1 MESWLCVCVCVG
13 GGCDCHLFLL
23 TRVHLPSHSWTRKG
37 LPISQQ
43 LGLSANQAPAWLPT
57 AGKVKSTGRRGSG
70 GVVVVV
76 VLQRL
81 GVVVREWGQRQLRK
95 EGREGGRQHGPK
107 VCNEITGRR
116 KKNIN
121 EENSA
126 AWSRGY
132 ILAMCLKT
140 TGTLHFSRLIKNI

>member
-70 GVVVVV
+70 G
-76 VLQRL
+76 
-81 GVVVREWGQRQLRK
+81 GGGGGAAAEAWGGGEGMRPK
-95 EGREGGRQHGPK
+95 AVEEGRK
-107 VCNEITGRR
+107 RR
-116 KKNIN
+116 R
-121 EENSA
+121 EA
-126 AWSRGY
+126 AWTESLQWNNREEEKKYKWGKQCSLVSRIHVGNVSENHGY
-132 ILAMCLKT
+132 VTFLT
-140 TGTLHFSRLIKNI
+140 SH